1 MPGRTG
7 FGFGAKRLLSFAARR
22 SPERLCV
29 CLGSQGFLGML
40 VMCHGPPSRA
50 MSDRRRLE
58 GTNRGVARVPAISL
72 LGNVMAA
79 NLATDYE
86 AKLDDITKRGIS
98 ALRTTEKK
106 ANAAIPSA
114 PDASRDALDSAE
126 QIRDSV
132 SGAILHSIK
141 IRPYTTLAIAGLIGF
156 AYGALRR

>member
-1 MPGRTG
+1 
-7 FGFGAKRLLSFAARR
+7 
-22 SPERLCV
+22 
-29 CLGSQGFLGML
+29 
-40 VMCHGPPSRA
+40 
-50 MSDRRRLE
+50 
-58 GTNRGVARVPAISL
+58 
-72 LGNVMAA
+72 MAA

-106 ANAAIPSA
+106 ANAAISSA
-114 PDASRDALDSAE
+114 ADASRDALDSAE

-141 IRPYTTLAIAGLIGF
+141 VRPYTTLAIAGLIGF

>member
-1 MPGRTG
+1 
-7 FGFGAKRLLSFAARR
+7 
-22 SPERLCV
+22 
-29 CLGSQGFLGML
+29 
-40 VMCHGPPSRA
+40 
-50 MSDRRRLE
+50 
-58 GTNRGVARVPAISL
+58 
-72 LGNVMAA
+72 MAA

-106 ANAAIPSA
+106 ANAAISSA
-114 PDASRDALDSAE
+114 ADASRDALDSAE